1 MTGVEPRKRS
11 GTDVR
16 GAAPHGTGAR
26 GTDAH
31 EAGGPAG
38 QGDDARSPWQLR
50 MYRKSLK
57 KRQKVDMIA
66 EMLGPLREEWC
77 LLLTA
82 GDNNGAI
89 NHQLRALGGRWAWA
103 ELEAEGIP
111 AMEALLGETVHAARA
126 DALPFPDA
134 LFERVVVIDVHEH
147 LRDPHPLNAEIARVL
162 APAGLAIVTTPN
174 GDEGL
179 PVARLKRWIG
189 MNPREY
195 GHVVQ
200 GFTTA
205 ELGDMMRA
213 AGLRVVGRGAYS
225 RFFTELA
232 ELAINFAYVKVLA
245 RRKRQPAVREGT
257 IAPSTESQ
265 LRAVEKTYRA
275 YAAVYPV
282 VRAFSALDAL
292 VPGDG
297 GYAVAVAARK
307 PGTER

>member
-1 MTGVEPRKRS
+1 MSRRREPAR
-11 GTDVR
+11 D
-16 GAAPHGTGAR
+16 AADRRTPDT
-26 GTDAH
+26 
-31 EAGGPAG
+31 
-38 QGDDARSPWQLR
+38 PWQLR

-57 KRQKVDMIA
+57 KRQKVEMIA
-66 EMLGPLREEWC
+66 EMLGPLRNEWC
-77 LLLTA
+77 LLVTG

-89 NHQLRALGGRWAWA
+89 NHELRSLGGRWAWA
-103 ELEAEGIP
+103 EMEPEAVP
-111 AMEALLGETVHAARA
+111 AMEAFLGESVHAATPS
-126 DALPFPDA
+126 ALPFPDA

-147 LRDPHPLNAEIARVL
+147 VADTRPLNDEIARVL
-162 APAGLAIVTTPN
+162 APGGLSIITTPT

-189 MNPREY
+189 MHPRAY

-200 GFTTA
+200 GYTQGQLA
-205 ELGDMMRA
+205 DMLRA

-245 RRKRQPAVREGT
+245 RRKRGPEVREGT
-257 IAPSTESQ
+257 IAPSSEEQ

-275 YAAVYPV
+275 YAALSPF

-292 VPGDG
+292 VPGEG

-307 PGTER
+307 AGGRP